1 MGRGRGIAWTVEED
15 QLLREMI
22 AANVSDT
29 LMCARLKRSPEAIR
43 MRILKLQKRLEKQA
57 DRLATTPES
66 AGISPVKEL

>member
-1 MGRGRGIAWTVEED
+1 MRKGHRITWTEEED

-29 LMCARLKRSPEAIR
+29 LIRARLKRSAEAIR

-57 DRLATTPES
+57 D
-66 AGISPVKEL
+66 